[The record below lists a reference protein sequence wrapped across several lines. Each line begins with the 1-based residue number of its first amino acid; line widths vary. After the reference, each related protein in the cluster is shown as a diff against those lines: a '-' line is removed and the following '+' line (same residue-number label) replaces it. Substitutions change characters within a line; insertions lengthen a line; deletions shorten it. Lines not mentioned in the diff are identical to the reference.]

1 LLQGLT
7 GFTIVTLLSI
17 VVALMIIAVG
27 RDIAAKGEDTPGKL
41 APYACGEDIPSEPL
55 MVNVEGFFIYAVYF
69 MIFDILAFVLATTIA
84 KPTNVLVP
92 ILFAGASLLSIL
104 VLNLRRMR

>member
-7 GFTIVTLLSI
+7 GFTIVTVLSI
-17 VVALMIIAVG
+17 FIALMIIAVG

-84 KPTNVLVP
+84 N
-92 ILFAGASLLSIL
+92 
-104 VLNLRRMR
+104 RRMYSSPFSSPGHPCSRSSC